1 VARVLRQDRRVA
13 QVAKIQLSPAAPS
26 LVAGVG
32 MALRGLKV
40 ALASPEVRRVYLQL
54 AGALVLTSLVLA
66 AGLGWL
72 VWRFF
77 PVPED
82 MSSLRELLTWGLRIA
97 GMILATLAAP
107 LLALFVVNIVFPFL
121 GERVFMAGLRV
132 VDPARADELMAAEG
146 LGFSTSVLGSVR
158 RLVYFVGVTLLV
170 FALTLVPLLGTL
182 LGPFAQLWFTARM
195 LSWELL
201 DPYFERRGL
210 VYAEQRALLRQQRAT
225 MFGFGTPYTLLLAL
239 PIVGP
244 LGFGLAQAAAAL
256 LVSES
261 LEPRDA
267 ENRVG

>member
-1 VARVLRQDRRVA
+1 
-13 QVAKIQLSPAAPS
+13 
-26 LVAGVG
+26 

-40 ALASPEVRRVYLQL
+40 AVSSREVWWVYLQL
-54 AGALVLTSLVLA
+54 AVVLVLVSLALA
-66 AGLGWL
+66 AGLVWL
-72 VWRFF
+72 VWNFL

-82 MSSLRELLTWGLRIA
+82 MSALRELLTWGLRIA
-97 GMILATLAAP
+97 GLVLAMLAAP

-158 RLVYFVGVTLLV
+158 RLLYFVGVTLLV
-170 FALTLVPLLGTL
+170 FALTLVPLLGAV
-182 LGPFAQLWFTARM
+182 LGPIAQLWFTARM

-210 VYAEQRALLRQQRAT
+210 VYGEQRAVLKQQRGT
-225 MFGFGTPYTLLLAL
+225 MFGFGVPYTLLLAL

-261 LEPRDA
+261 LEPRRA
-267 ENRVG
+267 EAALR

>member
-1 VARVLRQDRRVA
+1 M
-13 QVAKIQLSPAAPS
+13 AKFQISPAAPS
-26 LVAGVG
+26 IVAGVG

-40 ALASPEVRRVYLQL
+40 ALATPEVRRVYLQL
-54 AGALVLTSLVLA
+54 AGTLVLVSLVLA

-72 VWRFF
+72 VWNFL

-82 MSSLRELLTWGLRIA
+82 MSTLRELLTWGLRIA
-97 GMILATLAAP
+97 GMLLAMLAAP

-170 FALTLVPLLGTL
+170 FALTLVPLLGAL
-182 LGPFAQLWFTARM
+182 LGPIAQLWFTARM

-210 VYAEQRALLRQQRAT
+210 VYADQRALLKQVRGT
-225 MFGFGTPYTLLLAL
+225 MFGFGVPYTLLLAL

-244 LGFGLAQAAAAL
+244 LGFGLAQAAASL

-261 LEPRDA
+261 LEPRARA
-267 ENRVG
+267 ESRSG

>member
-1 VARVLRQDRRVA
+1 
-13 QVAKIQLSPAAPS
+13 
-26 LVAGVG
+26 
-32 MALRGLKV
+32 MALRGLKL
-40 ALASPEVRRVYLQL
+40 ALATPEVRRVYLQL
-54 AGALVLTSLVLA
+54 AGVLVLVSLVLA

-72 VWRFF
+72 VWNFLA
-77 PVPED
+77 VPED
-82 MSSLRELLTWGLRIA
+82 MSTWHELLNWGLRIA
-97 GMILATLAAP
+97 GMLLAMLAAP

-146 LGFSTSVLGSVR
+146 LGFSTSVQGSVR

-170 FALTLVPLLGTL
+170 FALTLVPLLGAL
-182 LGPFAQLWFTARM
+182 LGPIAQLWFTARM

-210 VYAEQRALLRQQRAT
+210 AYADQRTLLKQVRGT
-225 MFGFGTPYTLLLAL
+225 MFGFGVPYTLLLAL

-244 LGFGLAQAAAAL
+244 LGFGLAQAAASL

-261 LEPRDA
+261 LEPRDRAGRA
-267 ENRVG
+267 ETRSG

>member
-1 VARVLRQDRRVA
+1 MA

-26 LVAGVG
+26 IVAGVG

-54 AGALVLTSLVLA
+54 AGALVLTSLGLA
-66 AGLGWL
+66 AALTWL
-72 VWRFF
+72 VWTYF

-97 GMILATLAAP
+97 GLMLATLAAP

-170 FALTLVPLLGTL
+170 FALTLVPVLGTL
-182 LGPFAQLWFTARM
+182 LGPVAQLWFTARM

-210 VYAEQRALLRQQRAT
+210 VYADQRALLKQQRGT
-225 MFGFGTPYTLLLAL
+225 MFGFGAPYTMLLAL

-261 LEPRDA
+261 LEPRGANGDA
-267 ENRVG
+267 R

>member
-1 VARVLRQDRRVA
+1 M
-13 QVAKIQLSPAAPS
+13 AKFQISPAAPS
-26 LVAGVG
+26 IVAGVG

-40 ALASPEVRRVYLQL
+40 ALATPEVRRVYLQL
-54 AGALVLTSLVLA
+54 AGTLVLVSLVLA

-72 VWRFF
+72 VWNFL

-82 MSSLRELLTWGLRIA
+82 MSTLRELLTWGLRIA
-97 GMILATLAAP
+97 GMLLAMLAAP

-170 FALTLVPLLGTL
+170 FALTLVPLLGAL
-182 LGPFAQLWFTARM
+182 LGPMAQLWFTARM

-210 VYAEQRALLRQQRAT
+210 VYADQRALLKQVRGT
-225 MFGFGTPYTLLLAL
+225 MFGFGVPYTLLLAL

-244 LGFGLAQAAAAL
+244 LGFGLAQAAASL

-261 LEPRDA
+261 LEPRDRA
-267 ENRVG
+267 ESRSG

>member
-1 VARVLRQDRRVA
+1 
-13 QVAKIQLSPAAPS
+13 
-26 LVAGVG
+26 